1 MSEICSLM
9 YDLWWIVWCPMSDV
23 RYLMSVCVIC
33 DVWCLLSD
41 VWCPMSDLRYLMSD
55 IRRLMSAIFLL
66 MSHVQ
71 CLLSYV
77 WCLILMSYVYFGCLM
92 SDVLSLM
99 SDVRCSMSD
108 LRRLISY
115 VPWGPTSNV
124 RCLISYV
131 WCLPLK
137 RKLRFQGPKMQI
149 FENGPKNWVFVIPTY
164 SFREERQKR
173 RFWNS
178 IASHSASAFWC
189 GRAKKDWNKL
199 RVDTYFIENVQKS
212 LFLKMSGHVRTRSQC
227 KLPTLAA

>member
-92 SDVLSLM
+92 SDVLCLM

-115 VPWGPTSNV
+115 IPWGPMSNV

-199 RVDTYFIENVQKS
+199 RVDTYFIEKVQKS
-212 LFLKMSGHVRTRSQC
+212 LFLKMSGQVRTRSQC